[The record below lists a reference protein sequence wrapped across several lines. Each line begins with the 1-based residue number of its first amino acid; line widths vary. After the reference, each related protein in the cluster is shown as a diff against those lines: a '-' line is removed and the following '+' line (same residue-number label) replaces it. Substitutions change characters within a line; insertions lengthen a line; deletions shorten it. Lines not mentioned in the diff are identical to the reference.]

1 MGKMKDGW
9 HTISGY
15 EVYVEDGYIL
25 RGINRD
31 QNGGMLPAFV
41 YRQDRTKSGRECDR
55 WTLEEKITPD
65 AFRSGVR
72 RWTICLS

>member
-1 MGKMKDGW
+1 M
-9 HTISGY
+9 HTIAGY

-25 RGINRD
+25 RGIKHD

-41 YRQDRTKSGRECDR
+41 YRQDRNHSCREFDS
-55 WTLEEKITPD
+55 WTSEEKIKPD

-72 RWTICLS
+72 RGTIRLI